1 MATLA
6 SKQTTQAP
14 NPHSSISR
22 SSRKPRSI
30 GVDIARVHGRAVRSV
45 SRRLEQLEG
54 GGGWRVGL
62 SFVGRAVGVGGGG
75 LANAGKSAVSLFG
88 VGVAVGYPERDLD

>member
-1 MATLA
+1 M
-6 SKQTTQAP
+6 
-14 NPHSSISR
+14 
-22 SSRKPRSI
+22 
-30 GVDIARVHGRAVRSV
+30 

-54 GGGWRVGL
+54 GGGWQVGL